1 MVSLH
6 FVFWFMVIFFTLI
19 GYLRGWQREVIAL
32 SGLVASIAAL
42 SQFGD
47 SITGLIGGLTGT
59 VQLNPAD
66 PFAFQRQQFWIQAV
80 FHGIIA
86 FFSYQVVA
94 RLANQATGGRLGE
107 RLRSGLERRVVG
119 GLIGAIN
126 GYLVIGSL
134 WGFLEYQ
141 ITEAG
146 YVQLPIGQPYPFDPM
161 VILRPEATSAAAAV
175 AGYLPMGVF
184 SPSIWLIL
192 FFVSFFIVIVALI

>member
-47 SITGLIGGLTGT
+47 SITGLIGGLTGS
-59 VQLNPAD
+59 VQPNPAD
-66 PFAFQRQQFWIQAV
+66 PFAFQRQQFWIQAI

-94 RLANQATGGRLGE
+94 RLADQATGGRLGE
-107 RLRSGLERRVVG
+107 RLRSGLERRI
-119 GLIGAIN
+119 IGAMIGAAN
-126 GYLVIGSL
+126 GYLTIGSI

-141 ITEAG
+141 ITSNG
-146 YVQLPIGQPYPFDPM
+146 YVQIPPGQPYPFDPS
-161 VILRPEATSAAAAV
+161 VIVRPDATAAAAAV
-175 AGYLPMGVF
+175 ANYLPMGLF
-184 SPSIWLIL
+184 SPSVWLIL
-192 FFVSFFIVIVALI
+192 FFVSFFIVIIALI

>member
-19 GYLRGWQREVIAL
+19 GYLRGWQVEVIAL
-32 SGLVASIAAL
+32 SGLLASIAAL

-59 VQLNPAD
+59 VQLNPTD
-66 PFAFQRQQFWIQAV
+66 PFAFQRQQFWIQAL
-80 FHGIIA
+80 FHGAIA

-94 RLANQATGGRLGE
+94 RFAHQATGGRLGE
-107 RLRSGLERRVVG
+107 RLRSGLERRIVG
-119 GLIGAIN
+119 ALIGAFN
-126 GYLVIGSL
+126 GYLAIGSI

-141 ITEAG
+141 ITESG
-146 YVQLPIGQPYPFDPM
+146 YVQLPPGQPYPFDPS
-161 VILRPEATSAAAAV
+161 VIARPEATAAAA
-175 AGYLPMGVF
+175 ALLEYLPMGLF
-184 SPSIWLIL
+184 SPNVWLIL